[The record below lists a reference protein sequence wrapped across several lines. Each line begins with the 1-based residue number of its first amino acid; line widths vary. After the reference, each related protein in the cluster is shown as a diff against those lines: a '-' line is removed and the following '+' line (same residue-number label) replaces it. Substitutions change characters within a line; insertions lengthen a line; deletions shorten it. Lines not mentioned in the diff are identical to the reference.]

1 MPTKQIEEFIPREI
15 DNQEISDILN
25 HLSSLVE
32 EVVNYGSHVF
42 KWGIESIKGG
52 DENAPVF
59 LMYRNIFELIDAISI
74 LIRNSCIEP
83 CKILLRSLF
92 ESFLSF
98 NYLLEKDLKS
108 RGIDFLVW
116 NRHKEIN
123 SIRRFNPNDE
133 LSIEY
138 EKKKAKDKIIKDL
151 PTVKVSDIDKML
163 KDLNKMFDLPSY
175 KESVAEFQNILDRKG
190 KPPRHWFSMR
200 GGPNNMYELADH
212 LGFPAQYDI
221 LYRSWSGLV
230 HGTDIMKDKFSI
242 EGPGEVSF
250 TQLRF
255 PLGVPFVSLMAIT
268 FGLSAIRILTQNYIP
283 DRSADNAIWYKKEIR
298 DAYMNI
304 PNIKI
309 VGV

>member
-1 MPTKQIEEFIPREI
+1 MPTKPIDEFIPREI
-15 DNQEISDILN
+15 ENQEISDILI
-25 HLSSLVE
+25 HLSSLIE

-59 LMYRNIFELIDAISI
+59 LMYRNIFELIDSISI
-74 LIRNSCIEP
+74 LIRNSCIEQ

-116 NRHKEIN
+116 NRHKEIK
-123 SIRRFNPNDE
+123 SLRRFSPNDA

-138 EKKKAKDKIIKDL
+138 EKKKAKDKIVKNL
-151 PTVKVSDIDKML
+151 PTKKDPDIVKRLENL
-163 KDLNKMFDLPSY
+163 KKMFDLPSY
-175 KESVAEFQNILDRKG
+175 KGSAVEYQKG
-190 KPPRHWFSMR
+190 KPPRNWYSMR

-221 LYRSWSGLV
+221 LYRSWSELV
-230 HGTDIMKDKFSI
+230 HGTDIMRDKFTI
-242 EGPGEVSF
+242 EGSGEVSF

-255 PLGVPFVSLMAIT
+255 PLGVPFISLMALS
-268 FGLSAIRILTQNYIP
+268 FGLSVIRILTQHYIP
-283 DRSADNAIWYKKEIR
+283 DRIVENANWYKKEIE
-298 DAYMNI
+298 ASYMNI
-304 PNIKI
+304 QNIKI
-309 VGV
+309 VGT